1 MTDVVLIFSTVPVGF
16 DVAALADALVRS
28 GHAACVSVGP
38 PMVSTYRWQGVV
50 ETSDERQLVIKT
62 TLDRV
67 SVLEAELHAR
77 HPYEVP
83 EFLVVPVQGGS
94 GAYLNWV
101 AGR

>member
-1 MTDVVLIFSTVPVGF
+1 MTDVVLIFSTVPA
-16 DVAALADALVRS
+16 DWDAAGLADALVRS
-28 GHAACVSVGP
+28 GLAACVSVGA
-38 PMVSTYRWQGVV
+38 PMVSTYRWQSAI
-50 ETSDERQLVIKT
+50 EIASERQVVIKT
-62 TLDRV
+62 TVDRV
-67 SVLEAELHAR
+67 AALERELHSR